1 MVLFSRIGV
10 VERGFPVH
18 EVYIQW
24 IINFFVRKTAF
35 RCFLI
40 ENRFIF
46 AATNI
51 AVLFKHCKLF
61 GGKYTLVS
69 LASRASVPRE
79 PCKCG
84 SRAVQVWLEGVT
96 SAPAQLKN

>member
-1 MVLFSRIGV
+1 MVGFFSRIGV
-10 VERGFPVH
+10 VERGFPAY

-51 AVLFKHCKLF
+51 AVLFK
-61 GGKYTLVS
+61 
-69 LASRASVPRE
+69 
-79 PCKCG
+79 
-84 SRAVQVWLEGVT
+84 
-96 SAPAQLKN
+96 